1 MKEKQVLWQGSG
13 LALRRQVIEDEI
25 ERLEIVL
32 NGLHHTQFRRM
43 RDIVEQIE
51 ALRAELDAMDDL
63 MAVRARGLIQE
74 HDDAQKRL

>member
-1 MKEKQVLWQGSG
+1 M
-13 LALRRQVIEDEI
+13 IEDEI

-74 HDDAQKRL
+74 HDDARKRV

>member
-1 MKEKQVLWQGSG
+1 MKEERSPCTG

-74 HDDAQKRL
+74 HDDARKRV